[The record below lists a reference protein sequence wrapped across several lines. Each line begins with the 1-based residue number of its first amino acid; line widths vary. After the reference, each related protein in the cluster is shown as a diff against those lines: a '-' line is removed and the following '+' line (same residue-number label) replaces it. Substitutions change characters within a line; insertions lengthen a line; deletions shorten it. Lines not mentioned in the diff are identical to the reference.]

1 MDRDGIIREI
11 LSIMQ
16 KHGGPSYSWY
26 VGISQDAKEALF
38 SNHKVSIER
47 GIWIWKPAD
56 NPKVA
61 REVEDYFVDNFYS
74 DGALFGRDILSTQV
88 YAYKKASDTKP

>member
-1 MDRDGIIREI
+1 MDGHAIIRDI
-11 LSIMQ
+11 LSLMQ

-26 VGISQDAKEALF
+26 VGISQDAQERLF
-38 SNHKVSIER
+38 SCHKVSVET

-56 NPKVA
+56 NLSIA

-74 DGALFGRDILSTQV
+74 DGALYGRDILSTQV
-88 YAYKKASDTKP
+88 YAYKKASYTKP